1 MITLG
6 TKEFRTD
13 EAGISQIQE
22 RVAANTCKTNLNP
35 QLILRQ
41 SYTGL
46 TNKVFVGNWT
56 KDGFWLSKYRLQLFQ
71 LRPDIIT
78 RFSIQK
84 ETTYQKVTMKS
95 SIGFSSLF
103 LAMIFI
109 LLFSAPF
116 ASLGTS
122 GFLMIVTF
130 MVIFYALLA
139 SREYDKMMKAIND
152 TIIKDIRKG

>member
-6 TKEFRTD
+6 TKLFRTN
-13 EAGISQIQE
+13 EAGILQIKE

-35 QLILRQ
+35 QLIFRQ

-46 TNKVFVGNWT
+46 TDKLFVGNWT
-56 KDGFWLSKYRLQLFQ
+56 ADGFWLSKFRLQLFQ

-84 ETTYQKVTMKS
+84 ETTHQKVTMKS
-95 SIGFSSLF
+95 SIGFSSLL

-116 ASLGTS
+116 ISLGS
-122 GFLMIVTF
+122 FGFLITVVL

-139 SREYDKMMKAIND
+139 SWEYDKMMKTIND
-152 TIIKDIRKG
+152 TIIKDIRIG